1 MRILLVTSDVPATSS
16 MPGSPRPFLLFRHI
30 ARRHEVHLATFT
42 LSRDRYD
49 AFLGREEVS
58 RVFRSVTLL
67 PDPPTTM
74 FWGRQRHRLV
84 QAPYFLTRYRCPN
97 GFRLLR
103 RQVSDLAERTGADVV
118 FASELPAA
126 QYICDLRSLVRVVDA
141 TDAVS
146 MAFRRRA
153 EFASSRIER
162 LRLRSEARSIRRFE
176 VSTARAVDA
185 YLVCSRVDR
194 DVLQS
199 YHPDV
204 KGQCIPNGVDTEY
217 FTPSGARAEGNS
229 IVFTGVMAYPPNAD
243 AAHFLCR
250 EILPR
255 ARAVIPD
262 IQVQLVGSDP
272 PEDVRSLAG
281 NGVSVTGMVPDVR
294 PYIQHAVVYVCP
306 LRFGA
311 GVKNKVLAALAMAK
325 PVVATSESCSGLDVI
340 PGEHLLVADTP
351 KEFADHI
358 LALLG
363 DPDLRHRLGTAGRK
377 LVLEQYGWDARGKE
391 LETLLELLL
400 ARTPEHRREVS
411 STPLKLARPG
421 LP

>member
-42 LSRDRYD
+42 SSWDRYQ
-49 AFLGREEVS
+49 AFMGYEEVS
-58 RVFRSVTLL
+58 RVFQGVTLL
-67 PDPPTTM
+67 PVPRITS
-74 FWGRQRHRLV
+74 FWGRQRHRLL
-84 QAPYFLTRYRCPN
+84 QAPYFITRYRCADE
-97 GFRLLR
+97 FRLLR
-103 RQVSDLAERTGADVV
+103 LQISDLAQRRGSDVV

-126 QYICDLRSLVRVVDA
+126 QYILDLRSLVRVVDG

-146 MAFRRRA
+146 MAFRRQA
-153 EFASSRIER
+153 EFAGSRMEK
-162 LRLRSEARSIRRFE
+162 LRQLAEARSIRRFE

-185 YLVCSRVDR
+185 YLVCSRADR

-204 KGQCIPNGVDTEY
+204 KVQCIPNGVDTEY
-217 FTPSGARAEGNS
+217 FASNGACAEGNS
-229 IVFTGVMAYPPNAD
+229 IVFTGVMGYPPNAD
-243 AAHFLCR
+243 GAHFLCR
-250 EILPR
+250 EILPWV
-255 ARAVIPD
+255 RAVIPD

-281 NGVSVTGMVPDVR
+281 NGVAVTGMVSDVR

-358 LALLG
+358 VALLG
-363 DPDLRHRLGTAGRK
+363 NPDLRHRLGIAGRK
-377 LVLEQYGWDARGKE
+377 LVLEQYAWDPRARD
-391 LETLLELLL
+391 LEALLESLL
-400 ARTPEHRREVS
+400 AGSQSASKKS
-411 STPLKLARPG
+411 STLS
-421 LP
+421 